1 MFEVIA
7 RENIYDQN
15 GELLLAKGERLT
27 DEVVANL
34 KEIQSPE
41 AEDLFDPDILKSYAI
56 SSVARSLGEKMNIR
70 NERVLGYAQKI
81 LRAILYESKAQP
93 WRVFFD
99 ALSEY
104 VDWLFTHS
112 VNVAVIS
119 LMIAMEKGYD
129 VGKLLNLGLG
139 AFLHDVGKLSV
150 PKSVIQKPGALNKT
164 EMACIRK
171 HCVLGVSSLEKCSM
185 PRECLNIVLQ
195 HHERLDGSGY
205 PQGLKNDEI
214 CENAQ
219 IVMIAD
225 VVDAIT
231 SYRPYKQLQKTDT
244 ALKILRKDQEKYS
257 QELVSVLEKLLR

>member
-1 MFEVIA
+1 MFKVIV

-34 KEIQSPE
+34 KEIPSQE
-41 AEDLFDPDILKSYAI
+41 AESLFDSDIIKSYAI
-56 SSVARSLGEKMNIR
+56 SSIARALGEKMNVR

-81 LRAILYESKAQP
+81 LRAILYESKTKP
-93 WRVFFD
+93 WRIYFD

-104 VDWLFTHS
+104 VDWLFAHS

-129 VGKLLNLGLG
+129 VDQLLNLGLG

-150 PKSVIQKPGALNKT
+150 PKAVIQKPESLNKT

-171 HCVLGVSSLEKCSM
+171 HCVLGVNALEKCSM
-185 PRECLNIVLQ
+185 PGECLDIVLQ

-205 PQGLKNDEI
+205 PRGLKKGEI
-214 CENAQ
+214 CRNAQ

-231 SYRPYKQLQKTDT
+231 SYRPYKPVRKIDT
-244 ALKILRKDQEKYS
+244 ALEILRTDEEKYS
-257 QELVSVLEKLLR
+257 QDLVSVLEKLLK